1 MEAEVE
7 LPTEE
12 RVSSEIARVLRDCL
26 RLTRPVE
33 PGLDLARDLQ
43 LDSVA
48 LLTVVVELERVFGVE
63 LHEEDAG
70 EVRTVQELAALVV
83 RRAAEARGGRAP

>member
-1 MEAEVE
+1 MAQAEQA
-7 LPTEE
+7 TEE
-12 RVSSEIARVLRDCL
+12 RVLSEIARVLRECL
-26 RLTRPVE
+26 RQPRPVA
-33 PGLDLARDLQ
+33 PDLDLARDLQ

-70 EVRTVQELAALVV
+70 EVRTVRELAALVV
-83 RRAAEARGGRAP
+83 RRAAEAHPEAGR